1 MPDYVLLGFL
11 GRIALD
17 FNDRK
22 SPNDYVRV
30 KDQRRQVVLLFFQ
43 ILNQLIQF
51 ALVFCFID

>member
-51 ALVFCFID
+51 ALIFCFI